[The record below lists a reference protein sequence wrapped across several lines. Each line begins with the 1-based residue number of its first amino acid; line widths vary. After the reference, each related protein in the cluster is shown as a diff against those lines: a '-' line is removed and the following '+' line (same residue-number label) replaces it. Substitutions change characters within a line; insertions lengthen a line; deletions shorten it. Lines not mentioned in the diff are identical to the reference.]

1 MKEELTFFNTV
12 FEKELLMEIDSLSE
26 RASFSAGQV
35 IMDYG
40 QTIRQMPLI
49 TKGSVKVSR
58 QDEDGHE
65 LLLYYVNS
73 NETCAMT
80 FSCCMMRNTS
90 EIKAVAEDDVE
101 MLLLPVDVMDKW
113 MMKYTTWKSYIM
125 RSMMFRFNELLKTID
140 QIAFQKLDE
149 RLIHYLNE
157 KSKTNHS
164 TVLNL
169 SHQTIADD
177 LASSRVVISRLL
189 KKLEID
195 KKILLYRNQIKLLNL
210 NNNN

>member
-1 MKEELTFFNTV
+1 MKEELVFFNAI
-12 FEKELLMEIDSLSE
+12 FEKELISEIDSLSE
-26 RASFSAGQV
+26 RAFFSSGEV

-49 TKGSVKVSR
+49 TKGSVKISR

-65 LLLYYVNS
+65 LFLYYINMH
-73 NETCAMT
+73 ETCAMT
-80 FSCCMMRNTS
+80 FTCCMMRNVS

-101 MLLLPVDVMDKW
+101 MLLLPIDVMDKW
-113 MMKYTTWKSYIM
+113 MMKYTTWKSFIM
-125 RSMMFRFNELLKTID
+125 RTIMLRFNELLKTID
-140 QIAFQKLDE
+140 QIAFQQLDE
-149 RLIHYLNE
+149 RLIHYLLE

-195 KKILLYRNQIKLLNL
+195 KKIILYRNQIKLLNL
-210 NNNN
+210 I